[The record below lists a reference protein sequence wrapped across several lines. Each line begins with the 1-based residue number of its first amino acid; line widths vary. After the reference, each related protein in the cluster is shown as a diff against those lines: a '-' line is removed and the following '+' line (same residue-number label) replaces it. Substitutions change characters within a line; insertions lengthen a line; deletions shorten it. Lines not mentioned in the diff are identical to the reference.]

1 MQVVEI
7 DIEFINMFAQNVVK
21 KNIEKNGGIRRS
33 EMTFFYFLVDNER
46 IMVYT
51 IDEVMIM
58 NCYIIVSSE
67 PFSDF
72 VEILLC
78 TTEFKSVSEFLR
90 GNKWSEDD
98 NIRVQ
103 VWNNS
108 HIIIIYEYNVISKQ
122 LEELWSEVETEEVK

>member
-46 IMVYT
+46 VMVYT
-51 IDEVMIM
+51 ICEVIIM
-58 NCYIIVSSE
+58 NSYIVVSSE
-67 PFSDF
+67 PFEDF

-90 GNKWSEDD
+90 GNKWSEED

-103 VWNNS
+103 VWRDS
-108 HIIIIYEYNVISKQ
+108 HLTIIYEYNVISKQ
-122 LEELWSEVETEEVK
+122 LEELWSEVETEEVE

>member
-21 KNIEKNGGIRRS
+21 KSIEKNGGIRRS
-33 EMTFFYFLVDNER
+33 EMTFFYFFVDNKDT
-46 IMVYT
+46 IVYNS
-51 IDEVMIM
+51 IEVIIM
-58 NCYIIVSSE
+58 NSYIVVSSE
-67 PFSDF
+67 PFEDF

-103 VWNNS
+103 VWRDS
-108 HIIIIYEYNVISKQ
+108 HITIIYEYNVISKQ
-122 LEELWSEVETEEVK
+122 LEEMWSEVEMEEVE

>member
-7 DIEFINMFAQNVVK
+7 DIEFIDMFAQNVVK

-46 IMVYT
+46 VMVYT
-51 IDEVMIM
+51 ICEVIIM
-58 NCYIIVSSE
+58 NSYIVVSSE
-67 PFSDF
+67 PFEDF

-90 GNKWSEDD
+90 GNKWSEED

-103 VWNNS
+103 VWRDS
-108 HIIIIYEYNVISKQ
+108 HITIIYEYNVVSKQ
-122 LEELWSEVETEEVK
+122 LEEMWSEVEMEEVE

>member
-21 KNIEKNGGIRRS
+21 KSIEKNGGIRRS
-33 EMTFFYFLVDNER
+33 EMTFFYFFVDNMNT
-46 IMVYT
+46 IVYNS
-51 IDEVMIM
+51 IEVIIM
-58 NCYIIVSSE
+58 NSYIIVNSE
-67 PFSDF
+67 PFEDF

-103 VWNNS
+103 VWRDS
-108 HIIIIYEYNVISKQ
+108 HITIIYEYNVISKQ
-122 LEELWSEVETEEVK
+122 LEEMWSEVEMEEVE

>member
-21 KNIEKNGGIRRS
+21 KSIEKNGGIRRS
-33 EMTFFYFLVDNER
+33 EMTFFYFLVDNKDT
-46 IMVYT
+46 IVYNS
-51 IDEVMIM
+51 IEVIIM
-58 NCYIIVSSE
+58 NSYIIVNSE
-67 PFSDF
+67 PFEDF

-90 GNKWSEDD
+90 GNKWSEED

-103 VWNNS
+103 VWRDS
-108 HIIIIYEYNVISKQ
+108 HLTIIYEYNVISKQ
-122 LEELWSEVETEEVK
+122 LEEMWSEVEMEEVE

>member
-21 KNIEKNGGIRRS
+21 KSIEKNGGIRRS
-33 EMTFFYFLVDNER
+33 EMTFFYFFVDNMNT
-46 IMVYT
+46 IVYNS
-51 IDEVMIM
+51 IEVIIM
-58 NCYIIVSSE
+58 NSYIIVNSE
-67 PFSDF
+67 PFEDF

-90 GNKWSEDD
+90 ENKWSEDD

-103 VWNNS
+103 VWRDS
-108 HIIIIYEYNVISKQ
+108 HITIIYEYNVISKQ
-122 LEELWSEVETEEVK
+122 LEEMWSEVETEEVE

>member
-21 KNIEKNGGIRRS
+21 KSIEKNGGIRRS
-33 EMTFFYFLVDNER
+33 KDLLLFFLVDNWGV
-46 IMVYT
+46 MVYT
-51 IDEVMIM
+51 IDEVIIM
-58 NCYIIVSSE
+58 NSYIVVSSE
-67 PFSDF
+67 PFEDF

-90 GNKWSEDD
+90 GNKWSEED

-103 VWNNS
+103 VWRDS
-108 HIIIIYEYNVISKQ
+108 HLTIIYEYNVISKQ
-122 LEELWSEVETEEVK
+122 LEELWSEVETEEVE

>member
-7 DIEFINMFAQNVVK
+7 DIEFIDMFAQNVVK

-46 IMVYT
+46 VMVYT
-51 IDEVMIM
+51 ICEVIIM
-58 NCYIIVSSE
+58 NSYIVVSSE
-67 PFSDF
+67 PFEDF

-90 GNKWSEDD
+90 GNKWSEED

-103 VWNNS
+103 VWRDS
-108 HIIIIYEYNVISKQ
+108 HLTIIYEYNVISKQ
-122 LEELWSEVETEEVK
+122 LEELWSEVETEEVE

>member
-21 KNIEKNGGIRRS
+21 KSIEKNGGIRRS
-33 EMTFFYFLVDNER
+33 EMTFFYFFVDNKDT
-46 IMVYT
+46 IVYNC
-51 IDEVMIM
+51 IEVIIM
-58 NCYIIVSSE
+58 NSYIIVNSE
-67 PFSDF
+67 PFEDF

-103 VWNNS
+103 VRRDS
-108 HIIIIYEYNVISKQ
+108 HLTIIYEYNVISKQ
-122 LEELWSEVETEEVK
+122 LEEMWSEVEMEEVE

>member
-21 KNIEKNGGIRRS
+21 KSIEKNGGIRRS
-33 EMTFFYFLVDNER
+33 EMTFFYFFVDNKDT
-46 IMVYT
+46 IVYNS
-51 IDEVMIM
+51 IEVIIM
-58 NCYIIVSSE
+58 NSYIVVSSE
-67 PFSDF
+67 PFEDF

-90 GNKWSEDD
+90 GNKWSEED

-103 VWNNS
+103 VWRDS
-108 HIIIIYEYNVISKQ
+108 HLTIIYEYNVISKQ
-122 LEELWSEVETEEVK
+122 LEEMWSEVEMEEVE

>member
-21 KNIEKNGGIRRS
+21 KSIEKNCGIRRS
-33 EMTFFYFLVDNER
+33 EMTFFYFLVDNKDT
-46 IMVYT
+46 IVYNS
-51 IDEVMIM
+51 IEVIIM
-58 NCYIIVSSE
+58 NSYIIVNSE
-67 PFSDF
+67 PFEDF

-90 GNKWSEDD
+90 ANKWSEDD

-103 VWNNS
+103 VWRDS
-108 HIIIIYEYNVISKQ
+108 HITIIYEYNIISKQ
-122 LEELWSEVETEEVK
+122 LEEMWSEVEMEEVE